1 MNVPKT
7 GNNFNQKINI
17 DEKNFNP
24 GLEWTCSSFQFRIK
38 KNFSWSSRAS
48 VKTCKC
54 GNCDVTVRDTTDC
67 NNLDCS
73 TWANDP
79 ECYPN

>member
-1 MNVPKT
+1 MKKISIQDLNGLVPLSNSELK
-7 GNNFNQKINI
+7 
-17 DEKNFNP
+17 
-24 GLEWTCSSFQFRIK
+24 RI
-38 KNFSWSSRAS
+38 SGGQAEPST
-48 VKTCKC
+48 KTCKC